1 MRILL
6 IEDDE
11 EKSENI
17 ISFIEESFSYAEVET
32 AKSFNAGLRALIRPN
47 VADVVLLDMSMPNF
61 NPTLDDPSGGAPE
74 HFAGRDLLAQMKL
87 RGIQIPTVVV
97 TMFDLFGDN
106 PNKMSFDQL
115 ENELREDYS
124 PTFYGMVYYNSG
136 QEGWKSSLR
145 GLIEKIKKSEK

>member
-17 ISFIEESFSYAEVET
+17 ISFIKEELSCAEVET

-47 VADVVLLDMSMPNF
+47 VADMVLLDMSMPNF

-87 RGIQIPTVVV
+87 RGIQVPTVVV

-106 PNKMSFDQL
+106 PNKMSFGQL

-124 PTFYGMVYYNSG
+124 PIFYGMVYYNSG

-145 GLIEKIKKSEK
+145 GLIEKIQKNEK

>member
-11 EKSENI
+11 EKAENI
-17 ISFIEESFSYAEVET
+17 ISFIEEELSYANVAI
-32 AKSFNAGLRALIRPN
+32 AKSFNAGLRALIQPN

-87 RGIQIPTVVV
+87 RGIKIPTVVV

-106 PNKMSFDQL
+106 PDKMSFTQL
-115 ENELREDYS
+115 ETELRDDYS

-145 GLIEKIKKSEK
+145 SLIEKIQKTKK